1 VEGLVVAGQMASLE
15 RQERL
20 GRVIRAEMVALIPL
34 RFVAAA
40 VVGQVLLVALL
51 HPVFLEMVVR
61 GLQTQLLELLGCLQ
75 TLLAA
80 VVDIP
85 QLQALL
91 ALVVLRLGAT
101 AGRLILLELM
111 QS

>member
-1 VEGLVVAGQMASLE
+1 VEGLVVARQMASLE

-51 HPVFLEMVVR
+51 QLVFLETAVQA
-61 GLQTQLLELLGCLQ
+61 LQTQLLELLGCLQ

-85 QLQALL
+85 QLQALQ

-101 AGRLILLELM
+101 AALPVLLGLM
-111 QS
+111 QL